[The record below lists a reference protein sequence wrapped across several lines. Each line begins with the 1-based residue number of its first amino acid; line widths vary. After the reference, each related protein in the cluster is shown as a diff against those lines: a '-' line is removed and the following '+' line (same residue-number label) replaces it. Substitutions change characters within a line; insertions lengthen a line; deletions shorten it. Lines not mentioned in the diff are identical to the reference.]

1 MNEIGQKALK
11 ESAIADLEG
20 WIGKKH
26 EFKGI
31 DEVSINDIRRKLEVY
46 CFDCPLHYDAA
57 VARAHG
63 YRDVVAPVAL
73 TPLWALEAYWNPG
86 EPVYFIPG
94 RRAISGGMKTELPNK
109 FPRGLNV
116 GSRWEYFEPL
126 YHGDKLR
133 GDWQLLEVKPRETR
147 LGDGVFLTYETNVYK
162 QSGELV
168 GKNSNTSFSYFE
180 HPAEDKDGKRGK
192 RGEGRSKENGPTTE
206 GLDVTPA
213 DPLDWSRQLK
223 FGDVAV
229 GDKVPPFTMWFS
241 YQRIV
246 MSVAVDRM
254 FSASHHN
261 RDAARAGGLAD
272 IILNTRSYEMLFEV
286 MLRRW
291 IGFGGR
297 IRALGPF
304 KMGGATHPDDV
315 ISASATVTET
325 SDANGENRVKLEL
338 VAINNRG
345 EAARGEAQVSLPR

>member
-1 MNEIGQKALK
+1 VNDLGNTAAKA
-11 ESAIADLEG
+11 SAIAELEACV
-20 WIGKKH
+20 GKAQ
-26 EFKGI
+26 EFKGV

-46 CFDCPLHYDAA
+46 CFDCPLHYDPA

-63 YRDVVAPVAL
+63 YRGVVSPVAL
-73 TPLWALEAYWNPG
+73 TPLWALPAYWNPG
-86 EPVYFIPG
+86 EPVYFIPS
-94 RRAISGGMKTELPNK
+94 RRPVSGGMKAELPNK
-109 FPRGLNV
+109 FPKGLNV

-126 YHGDKLR
+126 YHGDRLA
-133 GDWQLLEVKPRETR
+133 GDWRLTEVKPRETR

-168 GKNSNTSFSYFE
+168 GKNSNTSFSYFP
-180 HPAEDKDGKRGK
+180 HAAEGKKSRGDRPK
-192 RGEGRSKENGPTTE
+192 ADGPTTE
-206 GLDVTPA
+206 GMTVTPA
-213 DPLDWSRQLK
+213 DPLDWTRQLK

-229 GDKVPPFTMWFS
+229 GDAVPTFAMWFS

-261 RDAARAGGLAD
+261 RELARAGGLTD

-291 IGFGGR
+291 IGLAGR

-304 KMGGATHPDDV
+304 KMGGSTHPDDV
-315 ISASATVTET
+315 LSAGATVTEK
-325 SDANGENRVKLEL
+325 SEANGENRVTVEL

-345 EAARGEAQVSLPR
+345 EAARGQAQISLPA